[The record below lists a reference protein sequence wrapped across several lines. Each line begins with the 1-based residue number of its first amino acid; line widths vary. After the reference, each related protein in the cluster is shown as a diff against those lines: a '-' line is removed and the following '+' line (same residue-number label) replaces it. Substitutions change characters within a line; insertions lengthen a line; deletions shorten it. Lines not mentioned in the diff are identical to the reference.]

1 MELDSQSKTGDKG
14 EQVSLNASI
23 IWFLMEFLA
32 AEKLP
37 ELVTGDRSD
46 SDEQVIYVNE
56 LQKLSLQN
64 WVKFHLLAQLM
75 DKTHKAVAEEN
86 DEEKALE
93 EFIKKQDTTYGQLM
107 ERFNK
112 IKQRHKVLT
121 ELEAESV
128 EITKRGNIIAFE
140 KQATNKEANILTEE
154 QK

>member
-1 MELDSQSKTGDKG
+1 
-14 EQVSLNASI
+14 
-23 IWFLMEFLA
+23 
-32 AEKLP
+32 
-37 ELVTGDRSD
+37 
-46 SDEQVIYVNE
+46 
-56 LQKLSLQN
+56 
-64 WVKFHLLAQLM
+64 M